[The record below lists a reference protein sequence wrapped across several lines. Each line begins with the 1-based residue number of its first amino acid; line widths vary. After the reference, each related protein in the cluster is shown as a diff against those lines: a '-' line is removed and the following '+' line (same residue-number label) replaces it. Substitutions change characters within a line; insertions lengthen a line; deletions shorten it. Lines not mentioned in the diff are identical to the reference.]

1 MCFPLELQRNKI
13 SLCVDML
20 SLLSGWLSAE
30 MCVSVSE
37 VFGGVGGSRV
47 RGVEDIEEVGGL
59 GGSGGLTLE
68 GGEMMSE
75 AQGVGGLVGVE

>member
-37 VFGGVGGSRV
+37 GFGGVGGPRV
-47 RGVEDIEEVGGL
+47 REVEDIEEVRGL
-59 GGSGGLTLE
+59 GGRGGLTS
-68 GGEMMSE
+68 GEMTSE
-75 AQGVGGLVGVE
+75 GQGVGGLVGVE